1 MKLALL
7 GVGNAGT
14 RIVDAL
20 LAAEKRADRP
30 LTNDQVLA
38 FNTTP
43 SAFSETSQIDD
54 ERQVV
59 VGDIHPDVVQPED
72 TNETDA
78 ETDSED
84 DDGDTAESDPVQEG
98 VAGDPELG
106 VEVARDDLPEIR
118 RALDMVDDTEVDAA
132 MIVAG
137 LGGGTGCG
145 LGAVLL
151 EELQAIY
158 EIPVYVLGALPS
170 SEESDRRAWTAAR
183 AIRTFVPLADAVVPV
198 DNESWIAKHGNNE
211 DYSTL
216 NRALATRIVSA
227 FGAGERDNQPLSEVH
242 MDPNDVR
249 RVLEVGGLATVGYAK
264 RELSP
269 VSESWL
275 TRLRRLLGLDVPE
288 PEPQTDAVAIKDL
301 VQRAVDSELTLPCD
315 IETADRV
322 LLVLSGPPKELS
334 RKGFET
340 GRYLL
345 EDETGTVEV
354 LAGDEPLPDAT
365 RITATILLSNV
376 TGVPRIEAL
385 QERAVDFQRE
395 AEDLPATDPDDLSA
409 ATALSV
415 GDDQSTGTNQSSGD
429 DRSSPDEQPPIDD
442 HGFDFQD
449 AELVDQS
456 KTELESEDEA
466 EEDGTEEE
474 EPTPA
479 DDDAVDDAADG
490 EAVDDAAAD
499 DSEST
504 EEESDV
510 EGEPREQ

>member
-7 GVGNAGT
+7 GVGNSGT

-20 LAAEKRADRP
+20 LAAEKQADRP
-30 LTNDQVLA
+30 VTKGQVLA

-43 SAFSETSQIDD
+43 SAFTETSHIDD

-72 TNETDA
+72 TVDSDA
-78 ETDSED
+78 DGED
-84 DDGDTAESDPVQEG
+84 TDTADGNEPVREG

-145 LGAVLL
+145 VGAVLL
-151 EELQAIY
+151 EELTAIY
-158 EIPVYVLGALPS
+158 EIPVYVLGALPT

-183 AIRTFVPLADAVVPV
+183 AIRTFVPLADSVIPV
-198 DNESWIAKHGNNE
+198 DNESWIANHGNTE
-211 DYSTL
+211 DYETL
-216 NRALATRIVSA
+216 NRALATRIVSV
-227 FGAGERDNQPLSEVH
+227 FGAGERDDQPLSEVR

-249 RVLEVGGLATVGYAK
+249 RVLEVGGLATVGHAK
-264 RELSP
+264 TELSP
-269 VSESWL
+269 VSEGWL
-275 TRLRRLLGLDVPE
+275 TRLRRLLGRDVPE

-315 IETADRV
+315 IGTADRV

-365 RITATILLSNV
+365 RVTATVLLSNV

-385 QERAVDFQRE
+385 QQRAVDYQRAQGLSTTDEESDEDGDQSE
-395 AEDLPATDPDDLSA
+395 A
-409 ATALSV
+409 
-415 GDDQSTGTNQSSGD
+415 DDQPT
-429 DRSSPDEQPPIDD
+429 EAD

-449 AELVDQS
+449 DGLVDG
-456 KTELESEDEA
+456 ED
-466 EEDGTEEE
+466 D
-474 EPTPA
+474 A
-479 DDDAVDDAADG
+479 DDETTGADGDDTDGETADAETDAVEDAP
-490 EAVDDAAAD
+490 E
-499 DSEST
+499 T
-504 EEESDV
+504 E
-510 EGEPREQ
+510 PQEQ

>member
-20 LAAEKRADRP
+20 LAAEKRVDRP
-30 LTNDQVLA
+30 VTREQVLA

-43 SAFSETSQIDD
+43 SAFAETTHIDD

-59 VGDIHPDVVQPED
+59 VGDIHPDVVQPEETVD
-72 TNETDA
+72 GDETDRG
-78 ETDSED
+78 
-84 DDGDTAESDPVQEG
+84 DGDETGDGDSDGHETVREG

-145 LGAVLL
+145 VGAVLL
-151 EELQAIY
+151 EELKAIY
-158 EIPVYVLGALPS
+158 EIPVYVLGVLPTG
-170 SEESDRRAWTAAR
+170 EESDRRAWTAAR
-183 AIRTFVPLADAVVPV
+183 AIRTFVPLADSVIPV
-198 DNESWIAKHGNNE
+198 DNESWIAIHGNTE
-211 DYSTL
+211 SYETL
-216 NRALATRIVSA
+216 NRALATRIVSV
-227 FGAGERDNQPLSEVH
+227 FGAGERDNQPLSEVR

-264 RELSP
+264 TDLDP

-275 TRLRRLLGLDVPE
+275 TRLRRLLGRDVPE
-288 PEPQTDAVAIKDL
+288 PEPQTDAVSIKKL

-315 IETADRV
+315 IATADRV
-322 LLVLSGPPKELS
+322 LLVLSGPPTELS

-354 LAGDEPLPDAT
+354 LAGDEPLPGAT
-365 RITATILLSNV
+365 RVTATMLLSNV
-376 TGVPRIEAL
+376 TGVPWIEVL
-385 QERAVDFQRE
+385 QQRAVDYQHARG
-395 AEDLPATDPDDLSA
+395 LS
-409 ATALSV
+409 TT
-415 GDDQSTGTNQSSGD
+415 DDQSGEDGDQSDEGGD
-429 DRSSPDEQPPIDD
+429 QLTETD

-449 AELVDQS
+449 DELVGG
-456 KTELESEDEA
+456 
-466 EEDGTEEE
+466 DGDIEEE
-474 EPTPA
+474 TVDPE
-479 DDDAVDDAADG
+479 DDKAADG
-490 EAVDDAAAD
+490 TV
-499 DSEST
+499 DSETDTAEDDPET
-504 EEESDV
+504 E
-510 EGEPREQ
+510 PQEQ